1 MDISKFY
8 SPGSFPRLDH
18 NQTPSPNPPIIV
30 NLEVPMIKND
40 LVIKDWNLSGMWDLD
55 IGI

>member
-18 NQTPSPNPPIIV
+18 NQTPSPNPQIIV

-40 LVIKDWNLSGMWDLD
+40 LVINDWNLSGIWDLD